1 MKTRDRI
8 LETTLRLFNE
18 EGVAK
23 VSTNRIADELGMSPG
38 NLYYHFKSKALL
50 VEWLLRR
57 HESEMAPFTQSSG
70 LLSALDDV
78 WLSLHLSFEV
88 IEKYRFIYT
97 DIDFLVHEFPRCGER
112 VRRMTIA
119 AVKTTRQMCENLDQ
133 AGVLQAQSEELDSLA
148 FQIVFTS
155 TCWSTFSR
163 LLMEDAAAS
172 APGYAAYHVLTLMS
186 PYLVDDQRHYMKYLR
201 GKYLK

>member
-8 LETTLRLFNE
+8 LEAALNLFNV

-38 NLYYHFKSKALL
+38 NLYYHFKSKEQI

-57 HESEMAPFTQSSG
+57 LEGELAPFTQSSG
-70 LLSALDDV
+70 TLTALDDV
-78 WLSLHLSFEV
+78 WLFLHLSFET

-97 DIDFLVHEFPRCGER
+97 DIDYLLREFPRPGER
-112 VRRMTIA
+112 IRNLTITA
-119 AVKTTRQMCENLDQ
+119 AGTTRQMCTNL
-133 AGVLQAQSEELDSLA
+133 AKSGVLRAEADELDSLA

-163 LLMEDAAAS
+163 LVLEGETAS

-186 PYLVDDQRHYMKYLR
+186 PYLNEGQRHYMNYLR

>member
-8 LETTLRLFNE
+8 LEMALKLFNE

-38 NLYYHFKSKALL
+38 NLYYHFKSKEQL

-57 HESEMAPFTQSSG
+57 LESDLSPFIQSSNS
-70 LLSALDDV
+70 LAALDDV

-97 DIDFLVHEFPRCGER
+97 DIDYLLHEFPRCGAR
-112 VRRMTIA
+112 IRNMTITA
-119 AVKTTRQMCENLDQ
+119 IETARTLCSNLAQ
-133 AGVLQAQSEELDSLA
+133 SGVLRAQGEVLENLA

-163 LLMEDAAAS
+163 LLMLEEAS

-186 PYLVDDQRHYMKYLR
+186 PYLVEDQRHYMNYLR